1 MKTQKR
7 TSVSGGLAYLLP
19 EEWAVRAQS
28 AGKPVKV
35 LVHIPTKILEV
46 PTIGSNNY
54 WKYQILEVPNIG
66 STKYWKKQILEG
78 TNIGSNK
85 YWKVQYWK

>member
-1 MKTQKR
+1 MKTEKR

-28 AGKPVKV
+28 AGKSVKV
-35 LVHIPTKILEV
+35 LVHNLPK
-46 PTIGSNNY
+46 Y
-54 WKYQILEVPNIG
+54 WKYQLLEVPNIG